1 MKQRVLLACYVLEFQ
16 QCALLA
22 RDRNSSISGLLRDGL
37 PFPSHQ
43 SVWEATNALEWSA
56 IAQRYFLMPRRVSEA
71 IDDQMAGLYDS
82 FQSSVLIAAHYSP
95 SAVTT
100 LDVGSSIERLV
111 DESPATRQTL
121 LCAKLGHVTPVRA
134 LLAVSGESWVL
145 DTKITSQPEFAAL
158 QGTLQASMNQLW
170 STHTDLLD
178 PTTEALRLSIEV
190 LRTSFEAHE
199 SVRID
204 IGGEMGLYVAA
215 LVLWA
220 ATTATSTRAS
230 GAGALPRPIAAT
242 TTPLQTILSATQ
254 RLQQRQ
260 SSLNQTLYPLRRS
273 SVPISEIKVNTLCFL
288 GNAMADIQT
297 LDAVACQTG
306 CTSLL
311 LWLKKHLRGEPLDD
325 EGEPTFGLSS
335 SEKVHSGLVLTILDH
350 IDKMLKRGWE
360 GWGI

>member
-1 MKQRVLLACYVLEFQ
+1 MKQRMLLACYILEFQ

-22 RDRNSSISGLLRDGL
+22 RDRDSSISGLLRDGL

-56 IAQRYFLMPRRVSEA
+56 IAKRYSLMPRRVSEA

-100 LDVGSSIERLV
+100 HDVGSSIERLV
-111 DESPATRQTL
+111 DESPATRQRI
-121 LCAKLGHVTPVRA
+121 LCAKLARVTPVRA

-178 PTTEALRLSIEV
+178 PTTEALKLSIEV

-199 SVRID
+199 SVCVD
-204 IGGEMGLYVAA
+204 MGGEVGLYIAA

-230 GAGALPRPIAAT
+230 GAAT
-242 TTPLQTILSATQ
+242 TTPLPTILSATP

-260 SSLNQTLYPLRRS
+260 SSLSQTLYLLRRS
-273 SVPISEIKVNTLCFL
+273 SAPLSEIKVNTLRFL

-311 LWLKKHLRGEPLDD
+311 LWLKKHLRGESLDD

-350 IDKMLKRGWE
+350 IGKMLKRGWE